1 MTYEEAL
8 RLVRLPKWVVDEN
21 GNKVETLT
29 LEQKY
34 PMQFRLHLLSEADY
48 FREYML
54 DVKQSAK
61 LGIRLN
67 FQLMDKANWGLAR
80 LDYNSNHKNPD
91 EFTDKVPEVFH
102 SHVGEFFVQKSHLH
116 YHVEDFPPLAW
127 ALPLE
132 ETEIEKKQV
141 ENVTMANDFI
151 DAFNSFAAY
160 LNIQTAITINPLIL

>member
-1 MTYEEAL
+1 M
-8 RLVRLPKWVVDEN
+8 
-21 GNKVETLT
+21 
-29 LEQKY
+29 
-34 PMQFRLHLLSEADY
+34 
-48 FREYML
+48 
-54 DVKQSAK
+54 
-61 LGIRLN
+61 
-67 FQLMDKANWGLAR
+67 
-80 LDYNSNHKNPD
+80 
-91 EFTDKVPEVFH
+91 FH

>member
-48 FREYML
+48 SREYML

-67 FQLMDKANWGLAR
+67 FQLMGELGAR
-80 LDYNSNHKNPD
+80 QIRL
-91 EFTDKVPEVFH
+91 
-102 SHVGEFFVQKSHLH
+102 
-116 YHVEDFPPLAW
+116 
-127 ALPLE
+127 
-132 ETEIEKKQV
+132 
-141 ENVTMANDFI
+141 
-151 DAFNSFAAY
+151 
-160 LNIQTAITINPLIL
+160 

>member
-1 MTYEEAL
+1 M
-8 RLVRLPKWVVDEN
+8 
-21 GNKVETLT
+21 G
-29 LEQKY
+29 
-34 PMQFRLHLLSEADY
+34 H
-48 FREYML
+48 
-54 DVKQSAK
+54 
-61 LGIRLN
+61 
-67 FQLMDKANWGLAR
+67 
-80 LDYNSNHKNPD
+80 NSNHKNPD

-116 YHVEDFPPLAW
+116 YHVEDFPPFAW